1 MFYSRVDEPV
11 LSATLH
17 RFCSLIEEKCI
28 ENSLICDLLSHLCC
42 AGCSVC
48 ISLDYGR
55 GFTEV
60 SDNNNLLGDIWWT
73 ADNLFLSSAV
83 ETVERQV
90 SS

>member
-1 MFYSRVDEPV
+1 M
-11 LSATLH
+11 
-17 RFCSLIEEKCI
+17 
-28 ENSLICDLLSHLCC
+28 
-42 AGCSVC
+42 C